1 MDSPLVLLFLKII
14 QNLHNKLQ
22 VLLLHFNTKEVFK
35 WHPQENIQNEQT
47 QRGEKLYLQSNALEC
62 GSRKVGGFHP
72 VIPFLRGQQEKKQ
85 RFPCHT
91 PVSLLSPSPAG
102 PRYACSL

>member
-1 MDSPLVLLFLKII
+1 MDSPLVLLFLKVI

-62 GSRKVGGFHP
+62 GPRKVGGFHP
-72 VIPFLRGQQEKKQ
+72 VIPFLRG
-85 RFPCHT
+85 
-91 PVSLLSPSPAG
+91 
-102 PRYACSL
+102 